1 MRAAFVMVGDRDLLT
16 GGYVFNY
23 RMVEALRGAGHRVD
37 VLHYRTLPPDLRDRS
52 LRRIG
57 YVGGELRRIDPDL
70 LLFSKSY
77 KVMLPLLLAG
87 RLPDS
92 PRLFLVHHLEWRDR
106 GLRRGPLHR
115 RAAVRALLGA
125 SDAVWVNSR
134 STLEDLF
141 HLGVERSS
149 VTVIPPGFQRPDSPL
164 PDRRGR
170 KGPVRILTV
179 GSVCRRKAQID
190 LLRACAG
197 LDSADFRLVIAGDS
211 GEEDYSAMLKER
223 IRELNLFDVVEMK
236 GHLKREELYGEYA
249 RADVMAQAS
258 TWEGYGI
265 AVAEGMWM
273 GLPVV
278 ATTGG
283 ATPEVVGDSGAGILV
298 PPGDVE
304 GLRDALAK
312 LVADA
317 DRRLVMGGLARA
329 RAETLPDWSETG
341 RRFVELA
348 ERVAEGGR

>member
-1 MRAAFVMVGDRDLLT
+1 MRAAFVMVGDRDILT

-37 VLHYRTLPPDLRDRS
+37 VIHYRTLPPDVRDRY

-57 YVGGELRRIDPDL
+57 YVAGELRRIDPDL
-70 LLFSKSY
+70 LVFSKSY
-77 KVMLPLLLAG
+77 KVMLPLLLLG
-87 RLPDS
+87 RLPDA

-106 GLRRGPLHR
+106 GMERGPMHR

-125 SDAVWVNSR
+125 SDAVWVNSI
-134 STLEDLF
+134 STREDLAA
-141 HLGVERSS
+141 LDAEPKM
-149 VTVIPPGFQRPDSPL
+149 VTVIPPGFQRPDSQL

-170 KGPVRILTV
+170 SGPVRLLTV

-190 LLRACAG
+190 LVRACAG
-197 LDSADFRLVIAGDS
+197 LDTDSYRLVIAGGV
-211 GEEDYSAMLKER
+211 GEEDYSRMLDEEIRSLGLAGTVER
-223 IRELNLFDVVEMK
+223 K
-236 GHLKREELYGEYA
+236 GHLEREELYREYA

-283 ATPEVVGDSGAGILV
+283 ATPEVLGDSGGGLLV
-298 PPGDVE
+298 DPGDVRA
-304 GLRDALAK
+304 LRDALAE
-312 LVADA
+312 LVEDP

-329 RAETLPDWSETG
+329 RAQVLPGWDETG

-348 ERVAEGGR
+348 ETVAEGGR